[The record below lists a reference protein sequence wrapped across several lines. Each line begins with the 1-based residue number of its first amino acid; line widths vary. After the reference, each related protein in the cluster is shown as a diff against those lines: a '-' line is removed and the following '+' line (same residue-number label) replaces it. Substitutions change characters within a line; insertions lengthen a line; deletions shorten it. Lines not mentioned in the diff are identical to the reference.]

1 MKPDPAQLK
10 FVLELI
16 VNLVLPWLTYRLLA
30 PYTSEFAATAWSA
43 APPTLWSM
51 VELVRNRTLD
61 ALSVLVITGIVLSL
75 AALLFGGSPR
85 MLLVRENLFTA
96 PLGLLFLLSLA
107 MKRPLIY
114 YAARA
119 VMTRNAPPEDQA
131 QFEAAWQA
139 PPVLR
144 GLRIM
149 SLVWGLGLIFQG
161 LLLGWMAWTWPT
173 ERYLILSPIIG
184 YGIFAV
190 LGVWSWRY
198 RKVLGRRAAAV

>member
-10 FVLELI
+10 FALELI

-43 APPTLWSM
+43 APPTLWSLI
-51 VELVRNRTLD
+51 ELIRHRSLD
-61 ALSVLVITGIVLSL
+61 ALSVLVITGIALSL
-75 AALLFGGSPR
+75 AALVFGGSPR

-119 VMTRNAPPEDQA
+119 VMTRNAPSEHQA
-131 QFEAAWQA
+131 RFEAAWQT

-149 SLVWGLGLIFQG
+149 SLVWGCGLIFQG

-190 LGVWSWRY
+190 LGVWSWQY

>member
-10 FVLELI
+10 FALELI
-16 VNLVLPWLTYRLLA
+16 VNLILPWLTYRLLA
-30 PYTSEFAATAWSA
+30 PHTSEFVATAWSA
-43 APPTLWSM
+43 APPTLWS
-51 VELVRNRTLD
+51 VIELARHRTLD
-61 ALSVLVITGIVLSL
+61 ALSLLVISGIVLSL

-119 VMTRNAPPEDQA
+119 VMTRNATPEHQVR
-131 QFEAAWQA
+131 FEAAWQT

-149 SLVWGLGLIFQG
+149 SLVWGCGLIFQG

-184 YGIFAV
+184 YGVFAV
-190 LGVWSWRY
+190 LGVWSWQY